1 MDDKITL
8 IMELRQLKAQFEAQL
23 SLLYD
28 AEEARRFFE
37 LLLEAYESKKRIDL
51 VLTPDLTTTQPE
63 RWQAAFQAL
72 QQFEPIQYII
82 GTTFFYDLQFEV
94 TPATLI
100 PRPETEELVA
110 WILNDAP
117 NCTSAILDI
126 GTGTGCIPIA
136 IAKNRPKA
144 SVAAIDISSEAL
156 AIAQRNAKYN
166 AVNVQFMHENALDS
180 TAMATRFNNQFF
192 DIIVS
197 NPPYVRQLEKHEIQ
211 PNVLKHEPHLALF
224 VEDED
229 ALLFYRHIGQ
239 FALNHLKKGGKLY
252 FEINQYLGVETKQLM
267 EQLGFTS
274 VILRKDLFGNDRML
288 RCER

>member
-8 IMELRQLKAQFEAQL
+8 IMEIRQLKAQFETQL
-23 SLLYD
+23 SALYD
-28 AEEARRFFE
+28 PEEARRFFE

-51 VLTPDLTTTQPE
+51 VLTPDLTTMQPE
-63 RWQAAFQAL
+63 RWQAAFEAL
-72 QQFEPIQYII
+72 RRFVPIQYII
-82 GTTFFYDLQFEV
+82 GATYFYDLHLEV

-110 WILNDAP
+110 WILHDLP
-117 NCTSAILDI
+117 NTTGTILDI
-126 GTGTGCIPIA
+126 GTGSGCIPIA
-136 IAKNRPKA
+136 IAKNCPQA
-144 SVAAIDISSEAL
+144 SVTAIDIAADAL
-156 AIAQRNAKYN
+156 AVAQRNAQRN
-166 AVNVQFMHENALDS
+166 AVNVHFIQENALD
-180 TAMATRFNNQFF
+180 TDAMEVRFKAQFF
-192 DIIVS
+192 DCIVS

-211 PNVLKHEPHLALF
+211 PNVLEHEPHLALF
-224 VEDED
+224 VDDED

-252 FEINQYLGVETKQLM
+252 FEINQYLGAETQQLM
-267 EQLGFTS
+267 EQLGFST